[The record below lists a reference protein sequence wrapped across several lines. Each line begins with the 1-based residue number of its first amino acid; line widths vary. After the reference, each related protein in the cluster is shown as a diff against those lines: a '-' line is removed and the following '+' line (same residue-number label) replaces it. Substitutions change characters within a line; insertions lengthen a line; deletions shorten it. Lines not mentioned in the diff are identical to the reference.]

1 MVPSILTTKYTEK
14 AIQQHVIEREEA
26 MYYTV
31 STNGVNVYR
40 VQRNNKFRD
49 VILSQTAELGAF
61 CPWMLPEASRIKCRH
76 IFATEEH
83 VPQLKNY
90 NSISH
95 IYLSQHFKTEFKNY
109 ELSFPTPHEIQ
120 TGGIGAFPPIVLA
133 PFIKKGRGGPRTKQ
147 LRKWYEGP

>member
-14 AIQQHVIEREEA
+14 AIQQHVIERKEA

-40 VQRNNKFRD
+40 VQRNNNFRD

-61 CPWMLPEASRIKCRH
+61 CPWMLPEALRIKCRH

-83 VPQLKNY
+83 VPQLKNC

-95 IYLSQHFKTEFKNY
+95 IYLSQHFKT
-109 ELSFPTPHEIQ
+109 LPPSCRVPRSFT
-120 TGGIGAFPPIVLA
+120 
-133 PFIKKGRGGPRTKQ
+133 RGW
-147 LRKWYEGP
+147 LRRSSSAADV